1 MKDEQRRHRRIDTHV
16 ETIYFTETRTEAGQ
30 ERLYHPGLIMDE
42 SPGGLG
48 IRVNTR
54 HDIDEHIWLEGM
66 GTTSSPLEACIRW
79 IKDVAEDADAYR
91 IGVEIL
97 PAD

>member
-1 MKDEQRRHRRIDTHV
+1 MKDEQRRHPRVNTQV
-16 ETIYFTETRTEAGQ
+16 ETIYFTETKTAAGQ
-30 ERLYHPGLIMDE
+30 ERLYHPGLVMDQ

-66 GTTSSPLEACIRW
+66 DIAPTPLEACIRW
-79 IKDVAEDADAYR
+79 IMDVAEDADEYR
-91 IGVEIL
+91 IGVEYL
-97 PAD
+97 AAD